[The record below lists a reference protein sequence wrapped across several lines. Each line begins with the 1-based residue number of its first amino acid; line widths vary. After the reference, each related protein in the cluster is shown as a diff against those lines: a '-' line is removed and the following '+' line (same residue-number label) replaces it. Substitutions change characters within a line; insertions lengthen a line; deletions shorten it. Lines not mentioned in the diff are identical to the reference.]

1 MTGVHF
7 WPWPDQYISRNSQD
21 FRRRQS
27 CRHGRQGGRRRPP
40 RALLRRPPGQGA
52 HAEKVPEY
60 SNFPYLPFS
69 TIPCFSMVWCCYFL
83 GGVGWVER
91 RSLRRREGRDEEGE
105 IGNPSPPFVAV
116 RITPRLGTCPTFGLN
131 FCASSDT
138 QWIPADS
145 CGFLRIPGNS

>member
-1 MTGVHF
+1 MWRLDGSDCVTGVHF

-83 GGVGWVER
+83 GGVGWVGR

-105 IGNPSPPFVAV
+105 IGNPPPPLCCSSHCTSPGKMVRGLPSTFASPVAHLL
-116 RITPRLGTCPTFGLN
+116 P
-131 FCASSDT
+131 
-138 QWIPADS
+138 
-145 CGFLRIPGNS
+145 PGAI